1 MPRRSRVDWAA
12 VAAAAPFDVIHLRD
26 LAQLGVPSSTIS
38 SRCAPGGLW
47 VRVLSGVIALTRGVL
62 TRRQRLAAAL
72 LYAGARAM
80 VTGVAACR
88 LYGLRRLPDD
98 DTVHVLVPH
107 ATRRRS
113 QRFVL
118 AERTLRLPRPHHRDD
133 VPVAPIHR
141 AVLDAARRMSRID
154 DVRALLAEAVQR
166 RLTTVVALR
175 RELEEGSGRGTA
187 LVRRVLVEI
196 EDGVRSVAEA
206 WCRMIVADMPGFPPV
221 IWNAR
226 LEHADGTFLACVDG
240 FVERVALAI
249 EIQSFEHH
257 ADPEAFDE
265 TMRRQA
271 RLVAAG
277 VVLVPVTP
285 RQLRDEP
292 APVTRLL
299 WEALAQARAR
309 PRPALRRR

>member
-1 MPRRSRVDWAA
+1 MPRRSRVDWVA

-38 SRCAPGGLW
+38 SRCAPGGVW

-72 LYAGARAM
+72 LYAGVDAM

-98 DTVHVLVPH
+98 DTVHTLVPH

-113 QRFVL
+113 QRFVIT
-118 AERTLRLPRPHHRDD
+118 ERTLRLPRPHLRDD

-141 AVLDAARRMSRID
+141 AVLDAARRMRRLD

-196 EDGVRSVAEA
+196 EDGVRSVAES

-221 IWNAR
+221 IWNAN
-226 LEHADGTFLACVDG
+226 LEHSDGTFLACVDG
-240 FVERVALAI
+240 FVGGVALAI

-271 RLVAAG
+271 RLITAG
-277 VVLVPVTP
+277 VLLVPVTP

-292 APVTRLL
+292 GTVTRLL
-299 WEALAQARAR
+299 RAALEQARAR
-309 PRPALRRR
+309 PCPAIRRR